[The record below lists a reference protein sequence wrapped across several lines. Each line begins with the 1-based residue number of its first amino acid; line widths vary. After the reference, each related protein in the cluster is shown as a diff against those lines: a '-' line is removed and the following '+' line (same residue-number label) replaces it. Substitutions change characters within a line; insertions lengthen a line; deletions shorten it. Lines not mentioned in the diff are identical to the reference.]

1 MIDIQNTVKWE
12 TNGLAGGTSFQIGF
26 TACLII
32 AKLFEIIYRR
42 NSNFQFSKLIVTILK
57 IIQQIIFSYG

>member
-12 TNGLAGGTSFQIGF
+12 TNGLVGETSFQFGF
-26 TACLII
+26 IACLII
-32 AKLFEIIYRR
+32 SKLLEIVYRR
-42 NSNFQFSKLIVTILK
+42 NSNFQFSDSIITILK